1 MVKKRHTDKNVLVVD
16 EDTHQVRYLSPTH
29 PGQDH
34 DKHIVDAAGL
44 QFAPGT
50 QLLGDSAFQGYAPL
64 GVLATHLK
72 KAFRGHP
79 LSTLDRIAN
88 HFKARARILVEH
100 IIASI
105 KRCRMVKDV
114 LRNTRAHIS
123 DHVIC
128 LACGLHN
135 LRTDFRWLRSLRF
148 QLRLYFR

>member
-16 EDTHQVRYLSPTH
+16 EDTHLVCYLSPTH

-34 DKHIVDAAGL
+34 DKHIVDAAAL
-44 QFAPGT
+44 HFPPGT
-50 QLLGDSAFQGYAPL
+50 LLLGDSAFQGYAPP

-72 KAFRGHP
+72 KAMRSHP

-100 IIASI
+100 IIASV
-105 KRCRMVKDV
+105 KRCRIVKDV
-114 LRNTRAHIS
+114 LRNTKPHVSDQVIS
-123 DHVIC
+123 

-148 QLRLYFR
+148 QLRHYFR